1 MAKNT
6 TIYLRISEAK
16 NLPPRDA
23 ILGPGTG
30 DPYCTVKVDN
40 ETVARTATVW
50 KSTNPFWGEEY
61 TLYLPRSFHSL
72 SVYVCHHDTLGA
84 DALIGKMLLSRKA
97 LCLEPRGLEKWF
109 PLRKVDKGSEVQG
122 ELQLEM
128 WCHGNRGFTPAAGDF
143 TTICCVVVQA
153 RDLAVKEKAGIV
165 DAFVELSL
173 QEDKAKTQVI
183 KRTRFPKWKETF
195 DFTIPTKAMETA
207 TLQFTVWDWEKQG
220 NHDFLGEGEV
230 ALTELHGDEHVLGWH
245 RLCPRASTVDDESS
259 ELGSLRLKVRCTE
272 EHILPSQ
279 YYQPLVDLLVESVQS
294 SIEPETP
301 TPLSMLEEVMTMD
314 RMDIATTLVKVF
326 LGEGMVVQFLDALN
340 TQEILNTKDPNTLF
354 RGNSLAT
361 KSMDQFLKVVGMPYL
376 HEVLRPVVDQI
387 FEDKKTVE
395 LDPCKVDSC
404 RRRLSVKSQS
414 DGQLL
419 EHSAM
424 ILTGY
429 LEQIIDN
436 IVMSV
441 DQCPPVIR
449 LAFRQLSKRVE
460 DRFPEHQDVKYL
472 AISGF
477 LFLRFFAPAVLSP
490 KLFAL
495 RDQHA
500 DAKTSRTCTLLA
512 KVIQSIGNLG
522 LQCGRGKETWMEP
535 LHPFIQDSSSRV
547 QDFLDQLIDIDEAN
561 VPTREAQRRSAFHQS
576 VTIKEGHLLR
586 RRRADDGL
594 VLMPFSF
601 KRRYYWLCNDALAY
615 AKSSEDQI
623 RTTTMTHRIC
633 AVERV
638 DENAFQ
644 RTNVFQV
651 IIRDGDGSLSTTY
664 LQAKDVNEMH
674 QWLSAIRKTCVTN
687 SRMLGT
693 FHPGTHRASKW
704 TCCLETDKTARGC
717 SKTHSAVTLGD
728 WRDPLDP
735 DAEAQTIYSQILLGR
750 DILRS
755 KYLELAD
762 AGSTAESSH
771 EQANNSEAESNNSVG
786 NSSESGHNS
795 VPDPK
800 QKPDIRRS
808 RSFYDAKMAAAAR
821 LLDVIA
827 DLERVHEAFNK
838 RERERAKGLERG
850 RSLSLESTE

>member
-72 SVYVCHHDTLGA
+72 SVYVCHHDSLGA
-84 DALIGKMLLSRKA
+84 DAVIGKMLLARKA
-97 LCLEPRGLEKWF
+97 LCAEPRGLEKWF
-109 PLRKVDKGSEVQG
+109 PLRKVDKDSEVQG

-195 DFTIPTKAMETA
+195 DFTIPTKLVESA

-220 NHDFLGEGEV
+220 NHDFLGQGEV
-230 ALTELHGDEHVLGWH
+230 ALTELHGEEHVLGWH

-340 TQEILNTKDPNTLF
+340 TQEIHNTKDPNTLF

-429 LEQIIDN
+429 LEQIVDN

-561 VPTREAQRRSAFHQS
+561 GKEAQRRSAFHQS

-615 AKSSEDQI
+615 AKSPEDQI

-644 RTNVFQV
+644 RPNVFQV

-693 FHPGTHRASKW
+693 FHPGTNRAGKW

-771 EQANNSEAESNNSVG
+771 EQANNSEAESQNSVG

-795 VPDPK
+795 EPDSK
-800 QKPDIRRS
+800 TKPDIRRS

-850 RSLSLESTE
+850 RSLSMESTE